1 MRKVLY
7 VLIALVA
14 AFALVSCDTKL
25 HTPAPVTPGSVT
37 SVTVFNSEDA
47 LLHAW
52 WDGGNTDWPGSAL
65 TECWYVVAN
74 EAFEGCKF
82 SDPESAG
89 DLDGIS
95 KNGVYKSDGATG
107 WTKFADADKIVIL
120 SETAFNSFYTWN
132 PENFDGWPGTTDVKH
147 AWYIVFD
154 QKVDGTIFTNADG
167 SGAKLYGDDDLPAVD
182 PGVWSFD
189 KTTKT
194 YTKVD

>member
-132 PENFDGWPGTTDVKH
+132 P
-147 AWYIVFD
+147 
-154 QKVDGTIFTNADG
+154 
-167 SGAKLYGDDDLPAVD
+167 
-182 PGVWSFD
+182 
-189 KTTKT
+189 KTSMVGRERLT
-194 YTKVD
+194 